1 MNEMVPI
8 RPEISSLDQKIPDE
22 KNMKSKEMAPVVK
35 HPGKI
40 RKPSFTQKAANVFLA
55 EDLKVVKDHFINYIL
70 VPGIKEAFMSTLEM
84 LLFGE
89 GRYRGGR
96 RNASRTNERVSYD
109 TYYDSSRY
117 DRCDRRDYSSSRS
130 KSRIDNIELDFY
142 EDADEAVIA
151 IQKRIRR
158 DGYAYTAN
166 LFQACKMSFD
176 HTDYNEGWE
185 RGQEQD
191 FDVRRLR
198 NGHWTIKT
206 PETRNLNK

>member
-22 KNMKSKEMAPVVK
+22 KNLKTKDMDPVVK
-35 HPGKI
+35 HPGK
-40 RKPSFTQKAANVFLA
+40 RMKPTFTQKMASTFLA
-55 EDLKVVKDHFINYIL
+55 EDIKVVKDRFVNYIL

-84 LLFGE
+84 LLFGD
-89 GRYRGGR
+89 GPRRGGYR
-96 RNASRTNERVSYD
+96 RNVGRTNERVSYD

-117 DRCDRRDYSSSRS
+117 DRSDRRDYSGSRS
-130 KSRIDNIELDFY
+130 KSRVDNIELDFY
-142 EDADEAVIA
+142 EDADDAVVA

-158 DGYAYTAN
+158 DGYAYLAN
-166 LFQACKMSFD
+166 LFQACNMSFD
-176 HTDYNEGWE
+176 HTDYNRGWE

-198 NGHWTIKT
+198 NGNWTIIT
-206 PETRNLNK
+206 PELRNLK